1 MTITIKN
8 YAKDKGISEQAVRR
22 QVSRLQKKNKEFA
35 SHIVTSGNARMLDDW
50 AVDYLNQ
57 HRRSNEVVYVENTDN
72 EIIKQ
77 LKQENEELLK
87 ENKEVYK
94 ALAAANAQ
102 TAELA
107 LKINVLEVNQA
118 RLTSTIEAESKRGFF
133 SRLFHRAELP
143 KLEEM
148 SESDPK
154 EKR

>member
-1 MTITIKN
+1 
-8 YAKDKGISEQAVRR
+8 
-22 QVSRLQKKNKEFA
+22 
-35 SHIVTSGNARMLDDW
+35 MLDDW